1 MPTGAILSALSFPY
15 FTDFASYTMQHALEQ
30 LKELLG
36 ESSPF
41 QGRLPNSISFKDLQQ
56 KLEEVQTVAQLCEE
70 VLGIEGAV
78 SLLGSGPRGDYY
90 HHDVHNTPVWTELT
104 CTVCTWC
111 PAAFLPG
118 SCQQNMQSSIL
129 LICQVQSPS
138 TSTDWAALTL

>member
-1 MPTGAILSALSFPY
+1 MHLILEFIKFTSANAERHSTMPFGIVYSFLCLVFSVLFVLY
-15 FTDFASYTMQHALEQ
+15 CTDFASYLVQHALEQ

-78 SLLGSGPRGDYY
+78 SLLGSGPRGDHY
-90 HHDVHNTPVWTELT
+90 TQP
-104 CTVCTWC
+104 
-111 PAAFLPG
+111 
-118 SCQQNMQSSIL
+118 
-129 LICQVQSPS
+129 
-138 TSTDWAALTL
+138 